1 MAVPKRPIASPQT
14 IHGTTL
20 RRTYVAPRPGEK
32 VELGDIVA
40 WSDHQW
46 DVVGISALAP
56 PDETGD
62 QPLRLMLERLERPP
76 GRRKKVVRDFAA
88 SSDVRVVGHQ
98 VLMPGMP
105 QPEVAPR
112 PEDQT

>member
-1 MAVPKRPIASPQT
+1 MAVPKRPIASPP
-14 IHGTTL
+14 IIAGTTI

-40 WSDHQW
+40 WGDHQW
-46 DVVGISALAP
+46 DVVGISALAL
-56 PDETGD
+56 PDADGN
-62 QPLRLMLERLERPP
+62 QPLRLLLERLERPP
-76 GRRKKVVRDFAA
+76 GRRKKVVREHALA
-88 SSDVRVVGHQ
+88 TDVRVVGHQ

-105 QPEVAPR
+105 QPEITPR

>member
-1 MAVPKRPIASPQT
+1 MAAPKRPVASPPI
-14 IHGTTL
+14 IHGTTI

-40 WSDHQW
+40 WGDHQW
-46 DVVGISALAP
+46 DVVGISALGP
-56 PDETGD
+56 PDPNGD

-76 GRRKKVVRDFAA
+76 GRRKKVVREHAAA
-88 SSDVRVVGHQ
+88 SEVRVVGHQ

-112 PEDQT
+112 PEDRT